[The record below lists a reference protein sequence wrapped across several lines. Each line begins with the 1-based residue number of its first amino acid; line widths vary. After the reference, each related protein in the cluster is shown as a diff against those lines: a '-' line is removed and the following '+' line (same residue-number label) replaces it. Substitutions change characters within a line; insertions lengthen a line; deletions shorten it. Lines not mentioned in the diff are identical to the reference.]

1 MKILLVLAN
10 NILLQLNHKYMT
22 ITFEH
27 IKNVCYYGINRPTVS
42 IHTTIFFLKDESIRI
57 AMERLMM
64 CRNR

>member
-1 MKILLVLAN
+1 
-10 NILLQLNHKYMT
+10 MT